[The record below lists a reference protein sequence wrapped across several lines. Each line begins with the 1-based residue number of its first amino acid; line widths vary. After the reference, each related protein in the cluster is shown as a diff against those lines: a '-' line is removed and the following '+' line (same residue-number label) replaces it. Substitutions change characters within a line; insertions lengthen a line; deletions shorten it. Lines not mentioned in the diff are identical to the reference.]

1 MEENQINKET
11 TNADANTGDQSK
23 EMLPIERANIAA
35 ERLEKANEVRET
47 QIRREEVI
55 AADKMLDGD
64 SEAGQEPEKPKV
76 LNDKEYTEAFLT
88 GEIDPLK

>member
-11 TNADANTGDQSK
+11 TDADANTGDQSK
-23 EMLPIERANIAA
+23 EMSPIERANIAA

-47 QIRREEVI
+47 QLRREEVI

>member
-11 TNADANTGDQSK
+11 TNADTDTGGQPK
-23 EMLPIERANIAA
+23 EMSPIERANVAA